1 MNSSDFT
8 VQSNTSLEM
17 EKKPFEYDP
26 EVTDFTLIVENQKLH
41 VAKAVLIDAS
51 PVFRK
56 MLTGEFKE
64 KNISELELPGK
75 KYSSFEL
82 FLRCI
87 FPKEY
92 YELTESHIDEILPLA
107 DEYEVKCVLQK
118 CEHWLL
124 TQFELKEANLKVS
137 PHYQGVDSN
146 VSFLM
151 KCLYYGER
159 YSLVEFYKKC
169 SIKAL
174 PYRLQRYKE
183 NEHYQMLPE
192 SRKRQLVEDRLL
204 EIERRAKKSRQS
216 SGVSTELH
224 ECSSSLFL

>member
-1 MNSSDFT
+1 MLKIRKNLQSFRDIYQSCLDHMSDCW
-8 VQSNTSLEM
+8 QSCPLKVKWYNC
-17 EKKPFEYDP
+17 
-26 EVTDFTLIVENQKLH
+26 
-41 VAKAVLIDAS
+41 
-51 PVFRK
+51 
-56 MLTGEFKE
+56 
-64 KNISELELPGK
+64 IS
-75 KYSSFEL
+75 
-82 FLRCI
+82 
-87 FPKEY
+87 
-92 YELTESHIDEILPLA
+92 ESHIDEILPLA

-192 SRKRQLVEDRLL
+192 SRKRQLIEDRLL

-224 ECSSSLFL
+224 ECSSSLFLW

>member
-1 MNSSDFT
+1 MKHAFCSIRCFEIHLIGSIAT
-8 VQSNTSLEM
+8 VGSCRRRTFIFKNTL
-17 EKKPFEYDP
+17 
-26 EVTDFTLIVENQKLH
+26 
-41 VAKAVLIDAS
+41 
-51 PVFRK
+51 
-56 MLTGEFKE
+56 
-64 KNISELELPGK
+64 
-75 KYSSFEL
+75 
-82 FLRCI
+82 
-87 FPKEY
+87 
-92 YELTESHIDEILPLA
+92 ESHIDEILPLA

-169 SIKAL
+169 STKAL
-174 PYRLQRYKE
+174 PYKLQRYKE

-192 SRKRQLVEDRLL
+192 SRKLQLVEDRLL
-204 EIERRAKKSRQS
+204 EIERRANKSRQS
-216 SGVSTELH
+216 SGVSTDLH
-224 ECSSSLFL
+224 ECSSSLFLW